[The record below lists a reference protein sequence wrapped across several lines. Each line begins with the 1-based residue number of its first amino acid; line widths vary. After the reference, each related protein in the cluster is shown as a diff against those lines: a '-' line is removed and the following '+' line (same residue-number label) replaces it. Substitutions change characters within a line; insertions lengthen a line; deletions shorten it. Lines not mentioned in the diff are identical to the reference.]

1 MKGFENLWIKL
12 QDQILLLGNLHV
24 PIRDCVAYP
33 FSKRS
38 AYDCIGYVHDPLARY
53 LVHVSVIRQIL
64 QHPIVLTG
72 LLEDVMYGKALVL
85 RTRQELHLVAREEE
99 LLLHAKI

>member
-53 LVHVSVIRQIL
+53 LVHVSVVRQIL

-72 LLEDVMYGKALVL
+72 LLEDVMNSKALVL
-85 RTRQELHLVAREEE
+85 RTRQELHLVTLEEE